1 MHRHPLYHPV
11 TARCECCQIEHQFEF
26 TSPHDQVICRGCVRH
41 TGSSPGRLEL
51 RLQDHAGLYWSELE
65 ICREDRES
73 DAREAEARMQKLR
86 EELQAEITRRD
97 RTIGERDVAIAD
109 LRHAIQASELNPPV
123 EEWLA
128 DEMIRTAYAK
138 RDSAYRARDFVL
150 ATIWR
155 VAQIHDDDPG
165 RDDHCICGSK
175 ADRCPEL
182 EAIADEIP
190 SMREWEQNQ
199 IERLLDGLE
208 NGLPREHPE
217 VRKHGWIGRPRGGR
231 ELA

>member
-1 MHRHPLYHPV
+1 V
-11 TARCECCQIEHQFEF
+11 
-26 TSPHDQVICRGCVRH
+26 
-41 TGSSPGRLEL
+41 
-51 RLQDHAGLYWSELE
+51 
-65 ICREDRES
+65 CREDRKS
-73 DAREAEARMQKLR
+73 DARDAEARIEKVR
-86 EELQAEITRRD
+86 EELRKRLAERD
-97 RTIGERDVAIAD
+97 QIIAERDVLIGD
-109 LRHAIQASELNPPV
+109 LRHAIRESELNPAV

-128 DEMIRTAYAK
+128 DDMIRTAYAK
-138 RDSAYRARDFVL
+138 RDSAYRARDFAL
-150 ATIWR
+150 RTIWR
-155 VAQIHDDDPG
+155 FAQIHDDDPG

-190 SMREWEQNQ
+190 TMREWEQNQ

-217 VRKHGWIGRPRGGR
+217 VRKHGWLGRPRGGR